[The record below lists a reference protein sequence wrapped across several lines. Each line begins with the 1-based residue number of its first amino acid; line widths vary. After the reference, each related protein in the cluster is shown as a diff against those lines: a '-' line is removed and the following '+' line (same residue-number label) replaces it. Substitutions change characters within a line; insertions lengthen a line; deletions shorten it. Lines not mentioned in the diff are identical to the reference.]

1 MTRATR
7 AAVSLVLLVTAV
19 SGCGYSLRGH
29 LPSHIQ
35 TIAVPIF
42 VNKTQEPA
50 VDSFITRA
58 VVEAFSTN
66 GRLRLARVE
75 DADAILEGEIIGY
88 AVDSIA
94 FDRNANVRLYR
105 LRVTLNL
112 TMRDLRQ
119 NTVLFRQANF
129 SEKSDF
135 RVQGAV
141 SQTIAREETALRQAA
156 VDIARAVVSLAVDRF

>member
-1 MTRATR
+1 MR
-7 AAVSLVLLVTAV
+7 AALTVALLVTAV
-19 SGCGYSLRGH
+19 SGCGYSLRGN
-29 LPSHIQ
+29 LPGHIQ

-42 VNKTQEPA
+42 VNRTLEPA
-50 VDSFITRA
+50 AQSVITRA

-66 GRLRLARVE
+66 GRLHLAKVE
-75 DADAILEGEIIGY
+75 DADAILEGEIISF

-105 LRVTLNL
+105 LSVTLNL

-119 NTVLFRQANF
+119 NTVLFRQAHF

-156 VDIARAVVSLAVDRF
+156 VDIARSVVSLAIDRF

>member
-1 MTRATR
+1 VRAVVL
-7 AAVSLVLLVTAV
+7 ALVAVAV

-29 LPSHIQ
+29 LPDHIQ

-42 VNKTQEPA
+42 VNRTQEPA
-50 VDSFITRA
+50 LDSFITRA

-66 GRLRLARVE
+66 GRLRLAKIE
-75 DADAILEGEIIGY
+75 DADSILEGEITSY

-94 FDRNANVRLYR
+94 FDRNANVQLYR

-112 TMRDLRQ
+112 TMRDLRR
-119 NTVLFRQANF
+119 NTVLFREANF

-135 RVQGAV
+135 RVRGAV

-156 VDIARAVVSLAVDRF
+156 VDIARAVVSLAVHRF

>member
-1 MTRATR
+1 MNRGTR
-7 AAVSLVLLVTAV
+7 AALSLVLLVTSV

-105 LRVTLNL
+105 LRVTMNL

>member
-1 MTRATR
+1 VSSGVRAVVL
-7 AAVSLVLLVTAV
+7 ALVVVAV
-19 SGCGYSLRGH
+19 SGCGYSVRGH
-29 LPSHIQ
+29 LPDHIQ

-42 VNKTQEPA
+42 VNRTQEPA
-50 VDSFITRA
+50 LDSFITRA

-66 GRLRLARVE
+66 GRLRLAKIE
-75 DADAILEGEIIGY
+75 DADSILEGEITSY

-94 FDRNANVRLYR
+94 FDRNANVQLYR

-112 TMRDLRQ
+112 TMRDLRR
-119 NTVLFRQANF
+119 NTVLFREANF

-135 RVQGAV
+135 RVRGAV

-156 VDIARAVVSLAVDRF
+156 VDIARAVVSLAVHRF

>member
-1 MTRATR
+1 VSGPRR
-7 AAVSLVLLVTAV
+7 AALILALLVTAV

-29 LPSHIQ
+29 LPGHIR

-42 VNKTQEPA
+42 VNRTQEPA
-50 VDSFITRA
+50 VESIITRA

-66 GRLRLARVE
+66 GRLRLAKVE
-75 DADAILEGEIIGY
+75 DADAILEGEITGF

-94 FDRNANVRLYR
+94 FDRNANVQLYR
-105 LRVTLNL
+105 LRVTMNL

-119 NTVLFRQANF
+119 NTVLFRQPNF
-129 SEKSDF
+129 SERSDF

-156 VDIARAVVSLAVDRF
+156 VDIARSVVSLAIDRF

>member
-1 MTRATR
+1 VSPGTR
-7 AAVSLVLLVTAV
+7 AAVSLVLLVAAV
-19 SGCGYSLRGH
+19 SGCGYSLRGN

-42 VNKTQEPA
+42 LNRTQEPA
-50 VDSFITRA
+50 VESFITRA

-105 LRVTLNL
+105 LRVTMNL
-112 TMRDLRQ
+112 TMRDLRR
-119 NTVLFRQANF
+119 NVVLLRQPNF

-141 SQTIAREETALRQAA
+141 SQTIAREETALRLAA
-156 VDIARAVVSLAVDRF
+156 VDIARAVVSLAIDRF